1 MEVEGIYKEENENF
15 LNQLLERM
23 EDIREEE
30 FRRVG
35 FEYDEFQKKEVVHKE
50 LRMEM
55 REHQKKMRQQ
65 DKINKGRSARNDFVE
80 VETVFDGC
88 DNLIFSDEFYK
99 PVVVRDEEGN
109 VISVETVKKE
119 NKKVEDYTKEELVE
133 KMGIY
138 MKKKGIQLNQI
149 EENRFNKI
157 LEENEDWPKHI
168 ILSKETGEIMKIGFL
183 KKGEYGVIHIGI
195 EEEIELTKEEK
206 TVIAKRK
213 NMLKKFK

>member
-1 MEVEGIYKEENENF
+1 
-15 LNQLLERM
+15 
-23 EDIREEE
+23 
-30 FRRVG
+30 
-35 FEYDEFQKKEVVHKE
+35 
-50 LRMEM
+50 
-55 REHQKKMRQQ
+55 
-65 DKINKGRSARNDFVE
+65 
-80 VETVFDGC
+80 
-88 DNLIFSDEFYK
+88 
-99 PVVVRDEEGN
+99 
-109 VISVETVKKE
+109 
-119 NKKVEDYTKEELVE
+119 
-133 KMGIY
+133 MGIY